1 MPAHKQALILNSAL
15 FVQVFHLV
23 ALQFMIG
30 LNTQG
35 SDQAIQ
41 NVIVLISASA
51 ELFAI
56 AVEKLAEI
64 SGVAH
69 LGQNKVTIVVFPVAG
84 RTVSD
89 LAVVRSQAQF
99 HIHPLSFGGLAIA
112 FLQGVFDDLGFFR
125 GEIWY

>member
-1 MPAHKQALILNSAL
+1 MDSVL

-30 LNTQG
+30 LNAQG

-41 NVIVLISASA
+41 NVIVLISAGA

-56 AVEKLAEI
+56 AVKKLAEI
-64 SGVAH
+64 SGVTH

-84 RTVSD
+84 RTVSN
-89 LAVVRSQAQF
+89 LAVVRSKAQL

-112 FLQGVFDDLGFFR
+112 LLQGIVDDLGFFR